1 MNAPQNRRKFLR
13 TAGTLLALPALE
25 SAGFRKFVRA
35 AEPGLPPKRVVFL
48 GIGYGVTQETWFP
61 SLQEPGV
68 SYTLP
73 DGLKPL
79 ERHRHSFSI
88 VQGVCNKLSAEA
100 HWGSTYWLTGA
111 NRYGDGS
118 GGMHNSISADQVA
131 AGVLG
136 RDTRFASLQLNGSDP
151 DISGPGHGTGLSLAW
166 DVRGKPMAGVN
177 SPVALFH
184 KLFSADSLPLEQRQA
199 ALREKRSIL
208 DAVGEEVSDVKRGLN
223 RRDHEKLDEYFQ
235 GIREIELRM
244 GREEKWLDVPKPAA
258 PLREPGAGLLG
269 VEEVKLMYD
278 LLVAAFQ
285 TDSTRVATYRQP
297 ISNLLKSLS
306 IKVAPHDM
314 SHYSIGERMDA
325 SQKRDRVQSEL
336 LAGFLDRLEA
346 EKDSEGR
353 SLLDNTVVVFGSNL
367 RTVHTLENCPTL
379 VVGRGA
385 GLKLGHNLVV
395 SRNTPL
401 CNVWLTLLRGLG
413 LDLER
418 HGDSSGVLKE
428 LIA

>member
-1 MNAPQNRRKFLR
+1 L
-13 TAGTLLALPALE
+13 GLPFLE
-25 SAGFRKFVRA
+25 SVGFRRFVRA
-35 AEPGLPPKRVVFL
+35 AAAGAPPKRVVFL

-61 SLQEPGV
+61 SLQEPGA

-79 ERHRHSFSI
+79 ERHRQAFSV
-88 VQGVCNKLSAEA
+88 VQGVSNKLSAEA

-118 GGMHNSISADQVA
+118 SGMHNSISADQVA

-151 DISGPGHGTGLSLAW
+151 DLAGPGHGAGLSLAW
-166 DVRGKPMAGVN
+166 DVRGKPMAGLN
-177 SPVALFH
+177 NPVSLFH
-184 KLFSADSLPLEQRQA
+184 KLFSADGLPLEQRQS

-208 DAVGEEVSDVKRGLN
+208 DAVGEELADLKRGLN

-244 GREEKWLDVPKPAA
+244 GREEKWLTVPKPAA

-297 ISNLLKSLS
+297 IANLLKSLA

-325 SQKRDRVQSEL
+325 SQKRDQVQSEL
-336 LAGFLDRLEA
+336 LAGFLDRLES
-346 EKDSEGR
+346 EKDAEGR
-353 SLLDNTVVVFGSNL
+353 SLLDSTVVVFGSNL

-379 VVGRGA
+379 VAGRGA
-385 GLKLGHNLVV
+385 GLKLGQNIVV
-395 SRNTPL
+395 PRNTPL
-401 CNVWLTLLRGLG
+401 CNVWLTLLQGVG
-413 LDLER
+413 IDVER
-418 HGDSSGVLKE
+418 HGDSSGVVKE

>member
-1 MNAPQNRRKFLR
+1 MTVSLNRRKFLR
-13 TAGTLLALPALE
+13 AAGALLALPALE
-25 SAGFRKFVRA
+25 SAGFRRFVRA
-35 AEPGLPPKRVVFL
+35 ASPGLPPKRVVFL
-48 GIGYGVTQETWFP
+48 GTGYGVTQETWFP
-61 SLQEPGV
+61 SLQEPG
-68 SYTLP
+68 SNYTLP

-79 ERHRHSFSI
+79 ERHRQLFSI
-88 VQGVCNKLSAEA
+88 VQGVSNKLSAEA

-118 GGMHNSISADQVA
+118 SSMHNSISADQVA
-131 AGVLG
+131 AGALG
-136 RDTRFASLQLNGSDP
+136 RETRFASLQLNGSDP
-151 DISGPGHGTGLSLAW
+151 DLSGPGHGAGLSLAW

-177 SPVALFH
+177 NPVALFH
-184 KLFSADSLPLEQRQA
+184 KLFSADGLPLEQRQA
-199 ALREKRSIL
+199 ALREKRSVL
-208 DAVGEEVSDVKRGLN
+208 DAVGEELADLKRGLT

-244 GREEKWLDVPKPAA
+244 GREEKWLAVPKPAA
-258 PLREPGAGLLG
+258 PLREPAQGLLG

-306 IKVAPHDM
+306 IRVAPHDM
-314 SHYSIGERMDA
+314 SHYSAGERMEA
-325 SQKRDRVQSEL
+325 SQLRDRVQSEL
-336 LAGFLDRLEA
+336 LAGFLDRLNSERDA
-346 EKDSEGR
+346 EGR
-353 SLLDNTVVVFGSNL
+353 SLLDSTVVVFGSNL

-379 VVGRGA
+379 IAGRGA
-385 GLKLGHNLVV
+385 GLKLGQNLVV
-395 SRNTPL
+395 PRNTPL

-413 LDLER
+413 VDLER

>member
-1 MNAPQNRRKFLR
+1 MNASLSRRKFLR

-25 SAGFRKFVRA
+25 SAGFRRFARA
-35 AEPGLPPKRVVFL
+35 AAPLPPPRRAVFL

-61 SLQEPGV
+61 SLEEPGS
-68 SYTLP
+68 SYVLP
-73 DGLKPL
+73 EGLKPL
-79 ERHRHSFSI
+79 ERHRKAFSI
-88 VQGVCNKLSAEA
+88 VQGVSNKLSAEA

-118 GGMHNSISADQVA
+118 SSMHNSISADQVA
-131 AGVLG
+131 TAALG

-151 DISGPGHGTGLSLAW
+151 DLAGPGHGAGLSLAW

-177 SPVALFH
+177 NPVALFH
-184 KLFSADSLPLEQRQA
+184 KLFSADGLPLERRQA
-199 ALREKRSIL
+199 ALREKRSVL
-208 DAVGEEVSDVKRGLN
+208 DAVGEELSDLKRGLN
-223 RRDHEKLDEYFQ
+223 RRDHDKLEEYFQ

-244 GREEKWLDVPKPAA
+244 AREEKWLAVPKPAA
-258 PLREPGAGLLG
+258 PLREPAPGLEG

-278 LLVAAFQ
+278 LLVAAFK

-314 SHYSIGERMDA
+314 SHYSAGQRMEA
-325 SQKRDRVQSEL
+325 SQRRDQVQSEL

-346 EKDSEGR
+346 EKDTAGN
-353 SLLDNTVVVFGSNL
+353 SLLDSTVVVFGSNL
-367 RTVHTLENCPTL
+367 RTVHTLESCPTL
-379 VVGRGA
+379 VAGRGA
-385 GLKLGHNLVV
+385 GFKLGHNLLLP
-395 SRNTPL
+395 RNTPL

-413 LDLER
+413 IELER
-418 HGDSSGVLKE
+418 HGDSSGVVRE
-428 LIA
+428 LVA